1 MSGPSDSAADIL
13 AIDGTAV
20 AIGDVALLL
29 TGRSGSGKSDLA
41 LRLID
46 GGARLIADDR
56 VEIVIIGDRLC
67 CRAPGAMPPELRG
80 RIEAR
85 GIGILPV
92 PFVEGAIP
100 LQWAV
105 ELVPPE
111 AVERLPAAENR
122 SFLGHAVPVLR
133 LAAFEAST
141 VTKLRLAATC
151 GPGLIMGRE

>member
-1 MSGPSDSAADIL
+1 MSGPDSL
-13 AIDGTAV
+13 AIDGTAI

-29 TGRSGSGKSDLA
+29 SGPSGSGKSDLA

-56 VEIVIIGDRLC
+56 VELVVDSGKLC
-67 CRAPGAMPPELRG
+67 CRAPRSMPVGLRG

-85 GIGILPV
+85 GVGIVPAPV
-92 PFVEGAIP
+92 VSAAVP
-100 LQWAV
+100 LQWFV
-105 ELVPPE
+105 ELVRSE
-111 AVERLPAAENR
+111 AVERLPIAETR

-141 VTKLRLAATC
+141 PAKLRLAAAC